1 MINYMP
7 KLVAR
12 ATYSTGRTAPATAE
26 QIGAWQAL
34 VRAFSAT
41 TRLTEASLE
50 GSELDPSD
58 YDVLLTLADG
68 PPEGLRPTE
77 LAQRVLL
84 TKSGMTRLLDR
95 LADRGLIE
103 RRACATD
110 RRGHLVALTSKGRHL
125 QRRAAPGLLR
135 ALGAAFAALS
145 PTDLAALKR
154 VSERILEGATA
165 HSPE

>member
-7 KLVAR
+7 KLVER
-12 ATYSTGRTAPATAE
+12 ATYSKGRTAPATAE
-26 QIGAWQAL
+26 QIEAWQAWA
-34 VRAFSAT
+34 RAFNAT
-41 TRLTEASLE
+41 RRLTEASLV
-50 GSELDPSD
+50 GSQLDGSD
-58 YDVLLTLADG
+58 YDVLLTLSEG

-77 LAQRVLL
+77 LAERVLL
-84 TKSGMTRLLDR
+84 TKSGMTRLVDR

-110 RRGHLVALTSKGRHL
+110 RRGHLVTLTVKGRHL

-135 ALGAAFAALS
+135 ALGAAFATTS
-145 PTDLAALKR
+145 PTDVAALKR
-154 VSERILEGATA
+154 LSERILEGATA